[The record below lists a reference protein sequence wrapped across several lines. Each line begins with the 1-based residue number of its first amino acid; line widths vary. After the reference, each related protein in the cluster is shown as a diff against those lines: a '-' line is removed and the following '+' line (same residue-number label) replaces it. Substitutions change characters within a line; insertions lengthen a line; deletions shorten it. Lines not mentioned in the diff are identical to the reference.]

1 MKLTA
6 APPPGE
12 FTGHTLRALTARF
25 AHPQHSRAAWEAEFA
40 DWRRAIQ
47 EFKQFEESQIDTP
60 AGASAHGLRQHRY
73 LLFLLRSRGEELAL
87 ALAEAPGFPAHE
99 IEALTGQVDA
109 FLDDLW
115 MSWADWH
122 AEPNPVHREM
132 LAGFLS

>member
-1 MKLTA
+1 MRKA
-6 APPPGE
+6 SS
-12 FTGHTLRALTARF
+12 TLRPGPLRTACGST
-25 AHPQHSRAAWEAEFA
+25 ATCSSCSARAA
-40 DWRRAIQ
+40 RN
-47 EFKQFEESQIDTP
+47 
-60 AGASAHGLRQHRY
+60 
-73 LLFLLRSRGEELAL
+73 SRGEELAL

-99 IEALTGQVDA
+99 IESLTGQVDA